1 MTTLKERMDKLPK
14 TRRKKVEARAAALIA
29 EEMSLQDL
37 RKARKRTQVRVAK
50 ELGIKQENV
59 SRIENRADLLLSTLS
74 GYVEAMGGKLHL
86 VAEFPDRPPIALT
99 GIAALDKETRPPKR

>member
-1 MTTLKERMDKLPK
+1 VTTLNERMGKLPK
-14 TRRKKVEARAAALIA
+14 SRRKKVDARVAELVA

-59 SRIENRADLLLSTLS
+59 SRIEKRADLLISTLS
-74 GYVEAMGGKLHL
+74 GYVEAMGGKLRL
-86 VAEFPDRPPIALT
+86 VAEFPDRPPVALS
-99 GIAALDKETRPPKR
+99 GIASLEKDTRSPKR